1 LYWDIGPCDA
11 GGCGLGLA
19 DTVLRWRPLWLSN
32 DVCPIFGDTAT
43 QSVATTQEDQLLSAF
58 TSALRTPDLRKKLLF
73 TVAIVG
79 IYRLGA
85 TLPSPGVSYANVR
98 ACLKLTESANNDL
111 LNLLNLFSG
120 GALLQLSVFALGIMP
135 YITAS
140 IILQLLTVVIP
151 RLEQLRKEGQSGQ
164 AKITQYT
171 RYLTLGLAVLQAS
184 AFVAL
189 ARTGQLFNGLCDQND
204 PTYQIIPENTGIPM
218 WLTLSILVMTMTAG
232 TGVVMWL
239 GELITDR
246 GVGNG
251 MSVLIFTSIAAR
263 LPGEGWSIKEST
275 STGKFLLVIGL
286 VVVIIALVVFIEQA
300 QRRIP
305 VQYAKRMIGRRMY
318 GGTSTYIPL
327 KVNQAGVVPVIFA
340 SSLLYLP
347 QLYLQFFD
355 KNKLTD
361 YQIWIQNYLADPV
374 SPFYIGVMFLLIIF
388 FTYFY
393 VSITFNPTEV
403 AENMKKYGGFVPGIR
418 PGKPTADYLD
428 FILSRITLPGALY
441 LGLISVMPNFFFIW
455 LDQSSYQNFPFGG
468 VAVLIMV
475 GVGLET
481 VKQIESQLMQR
492 NYEGFLR

>member
-1 LYWDIGPCDA
+1 M
-11 GGCGLGLA
+11 
-19 DTVLRWRPLWLSN
+19 
-32 DVCPIFGDTAT
+32 
-43 QSVATTQEDQLLSAF
+43 LSAF
-58 TSALRTPDLRKKLLF
+58 ISAFKTPDLRKKILF
-73 TVAIVG
+73 TLGIIA

-85 TLPSPGVSYANVR
+85 TLPSPGVAYGNVQQCVE
-98 ACLKLTESANNDL
+98 AMKTGDQSGVFT
-111 LNLLNLFSG
+111 LLNLFSG
-120 GALLQLSVFALGIMP
+120 GALMSLSVFALGIMP

-151 RLEQLRKEGQSGQ
+151 RLEQLRKEGQAGQ

-171 RYLTLGLAVLQAS
+171 RYLTLGLAVLQSS
-184 AFVAL
+184 AFIAL
-189 ARTGQLFNGLCDQND
+189 ARSGQLFNNMCNEFPIVPQTSLPDWVTVG
-204 PTYQIIPENTGIPM
+204 M
-218 WLTLSILVMTMTAG
+218 LVITMTAG

-263 LPGEGWSIKEST
+263 LPSEGWQILDSQ
-275 STGKFLLVIGL
+275 GVWGFVG
-286 VVVIIALVVFIEQA
+286 VIALVLVVITLVVYIEQA

-305 VQYAKRMIGRRMY
+305 VQYAKRMVGRRMY

-327 KVNQAGVVPVIFA
+327 KVNQAGVIPVIFA

-347 QLYLQFFD
+347 QLALDFMRSDNPGKVYIFIEKYFATPTSWSYI
-355 KNKLTD
+355 LT
-361 YQIWIQNYLADPV
+361 Y
-374 SPFYIGVMFLLIIF
+374 GLLILF

-403 AENMKKYGGFVPGIR
+403 ADNMKKYGGFVPGIR
-418 PGKPTADYLD
+418 PGKPTADYLS

-441 LGLISVMPNFFFIW
+441 LAIIAVLPNLFFIA
-455 LDQSSYQNFPFGG
+455 LDSQAYQNFPFGG
-468 VAVLIMV
+468 TAVLIMV

-492 NYEGFLR
+492 SYEGFLR

>member
-1 LYWDIGPCDA
+1 
-11 GGCGLGLA
+11 
-19 DTVLRWRPLWLSN
+19 
-32 DVCPIFGDTAT
+32 
-43 QSVATTQEDQLLSAF
+43 LLSAF
-58 TSALRTPDLRKKLLF
+58 ASAFRTPDLRKKLLF
-73 TVAIVG
+73 TVAIIAV
-79 IYRLGA
+79 YRLGA
-85 TLPSPGVSYANVR
+85 TLPSPGVSYTNVR
-98 ACLKLTESANNDL
+98 NCLDTLDKSGEAGSVLT
-111 LNLLNLFSG
+111 LLNLFSG
-120 GALLQLSVFALGIMP
+120 GALLRLSVFALGIMP

-171 RYLTLGLAVLQAS
+171 RYLTLGLAILQSA

-189 ARTGQLFNGLCDQND
+189 ARTGQLFANQCPQDQPNF
-204 PTYQIIPENTGIPM
+204 QIIPENTGIPM
-218 WLTLSILVMTMTAG
+218 WLTLSVLVLTMTAG

-263 LPGEGWSIKEST
+263 LPGEGWTIKESN
-275 STGKFLLVIGL
+275 GWAKFWLVIAL
-286 VVVIIALVVFIEQA
+286 VLIVITAVVFIEQA

-355 KNKLTD
+355 ANNLKG
-361 YQIWIQNYLADPV
+361 YQMWIRDWLADPT
-374 SPFYIGVMFLLIIF
+374 SWIYITVYFLMIIF

-403 AENMKKYGGFVPGIR
+403 ADNMKKYGGFVPGIR
-418 PGKPTADYLD
+418 PGKPTAEYLD

-441 LGLISVMPNFFFIW
+441 LGIISILPNFFFIW
-455 LDQSSYQNFPFGG
+455 LDNQQYQNFPFGG
-468 VAVLIMV
+468 TAVLILV